1 MKNGLARFDFYLIK
15 LEGLLLQASTEKNA
29 ALWLYSNNA
38 RTPIFMLEGLAKL
51 YAGIHNKKRFEKIK
65 AHLKL
70 LEDTL
75 GAIDY
80 YDCFAKEFVQNSSI
94 PAYITEYLQAQAREK
109 IQRLNDI
116 LIEEKWMGDDAM
128 RIKKIRK
135 KLQAADWLQPKDEVK
150 GIMNFYLDS
159 IEEIKVLGLTAAKGF
174 TEIESEV
181 HAFRRKLRWL
191 SIYPQALQGVIQ
203 LTDSGNAD
211 EYINSYLAPEIVNS
225 SFNKMP
231 DAGINSC
238 FLLLE
243 KNYFFA
249 LSWMIAELGKL
260 KDSGLKIIAVAE
272 ALQQTQAQ
280 DHESS
285 LHNACSILGKDAD
298 ALQKILSDATAI
310 SQKYFREHDLDK
322 LIHGIAKQVER

>member
-1 MKNGLARFDFYLIK
+1 MKNGLARFDFYLVK

-51 YAGIHNKKRFEKIK
+51 YAGINNKKRFEKLK
-65 AHLKL
+65 AHFKL

-80 YDCFAKEFVQNSSI
+80 YDSFAKEFVQNSSI
-94 PAYITEYLQAQAREK
+94 PSYITEYLQAQAREK

-116 LIEEKWMGDDAM
+116 LMEDKWMGDDAV

-135 KLQAADWLQPKDEVK
+135 KLEAADWLQPKEEVK
-150 GIMNFYLDS
+150 GIMNFYLAS
-159 IEEIKVLGLTAAKGF
+159 IEEIKVLGLTVAKGF

-203 LTDSGNAD
+203 LTDSGNTD
-211 EYINSYLAPEIVNS
+211 EYISSYLAPEIVNS

-231 DAGINSC
+231 DAGSNNC

-280 DHESS
+280 DNESS

-322 LIHGIAKQVER
+322 LIHGIANPV